1 MAPSFKANDKRFL
14 DRGSSAVDRAGA
26 DLEDSAIK
34 ESVGIL
40 SADVTNY
47 LSLLSHVSTLFPF
60 CIQSITNFVVLL
72 LLFTD
77 HNHLTC
83 ITCGIS
89 SPITESNHAI
99 MQYLCHAADSRNA
112 LSRCLRRNPAHGR
125 SDAVREEV
133 IPDNHPDPIS
143 PCIVS
148 LCMCFMMRNS
158 LTSAE
163 GGNFFV

>member
-99 MQYLCHAADSRNA
+99 PMPRCR
-112 LSRCLRRNPAHGR
+112 LSKRPLSLPATKSSAWTIRCCQRRGNPRQPPRPHLPMHSLPLYVFYDAEFAHFR
-125 SDAVREEV
+125 R
-133 IPDNHPDPIS
+133 
-143 PCIVS
+143 
-148 LCMCFMMRNS
+148 RR
-158 LTSAE
+158 
-163 GGNFFV
+163 